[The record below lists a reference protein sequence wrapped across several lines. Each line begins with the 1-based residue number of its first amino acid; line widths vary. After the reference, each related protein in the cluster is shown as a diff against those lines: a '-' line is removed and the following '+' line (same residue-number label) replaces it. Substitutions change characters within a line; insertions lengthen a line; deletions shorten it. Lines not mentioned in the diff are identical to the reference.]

1 MAAGDHSGAPM
12 QASRRFVNVEDF
24 RAAAHRFLPRIFAD
38 YIDGG
43 SFSETSLRRNREDF
57 DLIRLRQKV
66 LVPVQTVDLSTSLH
80 GQAVALP
87 FGPGPVGFTGLYRHR
102 GDVAIA
108 RAAHKAG
115 VPSVLSTFSIN
126 GLKTVADAVGAA
138 PDFQLYLDQDPA
150 ETALRLQMARDVGVR
165 RIFLTVDT
173 AVTSVRE
180 RDVRNGFRSVDR
192 ITAPLL
198 WQFIRRPAWSFDV
211 LRGGFP
217 EVEMVR
223 GRPEFGKG
231 ALAQA
236 GKLSSRLEK
245 SLSWEIVQRLR
256 DQWRGELIIKGLMD
270 GEDIRRAREH
280 GADGVVVSNH
290 GGRQLDH
297 GSSTISKV
305 KDARQALGPGPTLYV
320 DGGFRRG
327 ADVIKAIALGADFVL
342 MGRPFAWA
350 VAAGGEESVSM
361 LFELLK
367 AEMAITLQLMGVPSV
382 AALAAAGEA
391 ALDGYPQGWSDP
403 PGVPSTSC

>member
-1 MAAGDHSGAPM
+1 M

-24 RAAAHRFLPRIFAD
+24 RTAAHQFLPRIFVD

-43 SFSETSLRRNREDF
+43 SFSETTLRRNRADF
-57 DLIRLRQKV
+57 DLIRLRQKS
-66 LVPVQTVDLSTSLH
+66 LVPIDAVDLSTSLR

-87 FGPGPVGFTGLYRHR
+87 FGPGPVGFTGLYRHK
-102 GDVAIA
+102 GDIAIA
-108 RAAHKAG
+108 SAARRAG

-126 GLKTVADAVGAA
+126 GLKTIADAVGAA
-138 PDFQLYLDQDPA
+138 PDFQLYLDQDPD
-150 ETALRLQMARDVGVR
+150 ETAVRLQMARDVGVR
-165 RIFLTVDT
+165 RIFFTVDT

-198 WQFIRRPAWSFDV
+198 WQFMRRPAWSLDV

-217 EVEMVR
+217 DVEIVR
-223 GRPEFGKG
+223 GRGEFGKG

-245 SLSWEIVQRLR
+245 RLSWDTVRKLR
-256 DQWRGELIIKGLMD
+256 DQWSGELIVKGLMD
-270 GEDIRRAREH
+270 AEDVRLA
-280 GADGVVVSNH
+280 GACGVDGVVVSNH
-290 GGRQLDH
+290 GGRQMDQ

-305 KDARQALGPGPTLYV
+305 RDARQALGKDRTLYV

-327 ADVIKAIALGADFVL
+327 TDVIKAIALGADFVL

-350 VAAGGEESVSM
+350 VAAGGEAAVDK
-361 LFELLK
+361 LFDILKTEL
-367 AEMAITLQLMGVPSV
+367 AITLQLMGFQSLRE
-382 AALAAAGEA
+382 LAGAGEG
-391 ALDGYPQGWSDP
+391 ALDV
-403 PGVPSTSC
+403 VPREWFDRHSAAKDL

>member
-1 MAAGDHSGAPM
+1 M

-24 RAAAHRFLPRIFAD
+24 REAAHRFLPRIFSD

-43 SFSETSLRRNREDF
+43 SFSETSLRRNRSDF
-57 DLIRLRQKV
+57 DLIRLRQKA
-66 LVPVQTVDLSTSLH
+66 LVPIEKVDLSTSLH
-80 GQAVALP
+80 GQDVALP
-87 FGPGPVGFTGLYRHR
+87 FGPGPVGFTGLYRHQ
-102 GDVAIA
+102 GDIAIA
-108 RAAHKAG
+108 RAALKAG

-126 GLKTVADAVGAA
+126 GLRTISEVTGNA
-138 PDFQLYLDQDPA
+138 PDFQLYLDRDPE
-150 ETALRLQMARDVGVR
+150 ETERRLQLARDSGVR

-198 WQFIRRPAWSFDV
+198 WQFLGRPYWSLDV

-217 EVEMVR
+217 EVEIAR

-236 GKLSSRLEK
+236 GKLSSRLETR
-245 SLSWEIVQRLR
+245 LSWDTVRSLR
-256 DQWRGELIIKGLMD
+256 DQWSGQLIIKGLMD
-270 GEDIRRAREH
+270 GDDIRRARDC

-305 KDARQALGPGPTLYV
+305 REARQALGPDRTLYV

-327 ADVIKAIALGADFVL
+327 TDIIKAVALGADFVL

-350 VAAGGEESVSM
+350 VAAGGEPAVTKLIEI
-361 LFELLK
+361 LQ
-367 AEMAITLQLMGVPSV
+367 AETAITLQLMGLPSIRAV
-382 AALAAAGEA
+382 AEAGGA
-391 ALDGYPQGWSDP
+391 SLDGFPDQWCGRPAIGHDC
-403 PGVPSTSC
+403 GDA